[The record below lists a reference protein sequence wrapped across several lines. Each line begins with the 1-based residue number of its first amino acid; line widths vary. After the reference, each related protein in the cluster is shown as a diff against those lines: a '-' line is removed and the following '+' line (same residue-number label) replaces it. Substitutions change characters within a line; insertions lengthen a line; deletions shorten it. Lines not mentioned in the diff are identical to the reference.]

1 MALASRFETIEKELM
16 SWPGVT
22 SGQHRFGGVEFRVGG
37 REMGHLHG
45 SSWADLPFPMNER
58 NELLEKKRASPHHVL
73 PESGWVT
80 FYIRSDEDVPALL
93 ELFKMQYS
101 RLKR

>member
-1 MALASRFETIEKELM
+1 MASRFSTIEKELM

-22 SGQHRFGGVEFRVGG
+22 SGVHRFGGVEFRVGG

-45 SSWADLPFPMNER
+45 SGWADLPFPMNER
-58 NELLEKKRASPHHVL
+58 NELLKKGRASPHHTL
-73 PESGWVT
+73 PESSWVT
-80 FYIRSDEDVPALL
+80 FYIRGDDDVPALL
-93 ELFKMQYS
+93 ELFKTQYN